1 MFVHVVL
8 FWLSQDTP
16 AAARQQMRKDAVDSL
31 KNIPTVKHVFAG
43 IPANTPR
50 DVVDNSY
57 DLGLTVIFENSADH
71 DAYQVHPIHKQY
83 IANYGKYW
91 SKIQAFDFQ

>member
-8 FWLSQDTP
+8 FWLSKNTP
-16 AAARQQMRKDAVDSL
+16 ASARDQMRHDAVDL
-31 KNIPTVKHVFAG
+31 LRQIPTVQHVFAG

-50 DVVDNSY
+50 DIVDNSY
-57 DLGLTVIFENSADH
+57 DLGLCVIFNSSADH
-71 DAYQVHPIHKQY
+71 DTYQSHPIHKKY
-83 IANYGKYW
+83 LANYAQYW

>member
-8 FWLSQDTP
+8 FWLTENTP
-16 AAARQQMRKDAVDSL
+16 ASARAQMQKDAVNTL
-31 KNIPTVKHVFAG
+31 QKIPTVKHVFAG

-50 DVVDNSY
+50 DIVDNSY
-57 DLGLTVIFENSADH
+57 DLGLCVIFPSSADH
-71 DAYQVHPIHKQY
+71 DAYQIHPLHKQF
-83 IANYGKYW
+83 IANYAQYW